1 VDERGIIGGAKGIG
15 VRVRVAVTGGRGR
28 LGRYVVRAIA
38 EGHEV
43 RVLDRSSP
51 TEGPGAY
58 PAVDVLDDAA
68 LADAVRDQEVV
79 VHLAAIDRSMASA
92 PAQLFETNVRG
103 TWNVLEAAEKAGVRR
118 FVLCSS
124 SSALGIDD
132 TNPEMPPSYL
142 PVDEA
147 HPARATSTYGMS
159 KHIGEVMAAAA
170 ARRGGIEV
178 IALRPT
184 YVAFPEM
191 IPFLEGTP
199 GKQADR
205 EAEPPPYLRSYV
217 APADAA
223 RAFRLAVELTCGGF
237 ELFHI
242 SAADTFIAEPTLDHV
257 NRTYGA
263 LPTVRQP
270 ELYRENPRAG
280 VYDIRKARDVLG
292 WQPTTS
298 WTELKAAAR

>member
-1 VDERGIIGGAKGIG
+1 
-15 VRVRVAVTGGRGR
+15 VRIAVTGGRGR
-28 LGRYVVRAIA
+28 LGRYVVAA
-38 EGHEV
+38 LAKGHEI
-43 RVLDRSSP
+43 RVLDRSAP
-51 TEGPGAY
+51 LEGAGAY
-58 PAVDVLDDAA
+58 PAVDVLDEAA
-68 LADAVRDQEVV
+68 LAAAVRDQEVV

-92 PAQLFETNVRG
+92 PAELFETNVRG
-103 TWNVLEAAEKAGVRR
+103 TWNMLEAAENAGVRR

-124 SSALGIDD
+124 SSTLGIDD
-132 TNPEMPPSYL
+132 TNPEMPPLYL

-159 KHIGEVMAAAA
+159 KHIGEFMAAAA

-217 APADAA
+217 GPADAA
-223 RAFRLAVELTCGGF
+223 WAFKLAVEQKYGGF
-237 ELFHI
+237 EIFHI

-257 NRTYGA
+257 RRTYGSV
-263 LPTVRQP
+263 PPVRTP
-270 ELYRENPRAG
+270 ELYRDNPRAS
-280 VYDIRKARDVLG
+280 VYDIRQAREKLG
-292 WQPTTS
+292 WQPTMS
-298 WTELKAAAR
+298 WAELKAAVR